1 MPSTRRST
9 RDSKEI
15 EAAIALRYS
24 VFPRKV
30 AAPVIPKR
38 LRRYAI
44 NEEGLWDLG
53 RSTRDSKEI
62 EAGLALFTQGLIPV
76 SQHP

>member
-1 MPSTRRST
+1 MSELPWHKVR
-9 RDSKEI
+9 E
-15 EAAIALRYS
+15 
-24 VFPRKV
+24 V

-38 LRRYAI
+38 LRRVDSVD
-44 NEEGLWDLG
+44 EMSDGLG

-62 EAGLALFTQGLIPV
+62 EADVGSYYELMLTL